1 VSIKLGDHTVV
12 LVKNAESATD
22 RDDYGNPIKGRV
34 YREIRWCLL
43 VPTRASEDFSRTSP
57 AITGATLLAPLSTF
71 GDVVA
76 ADAIL
81 SPWTRQS
88 DGTYKGTEWE
98 ILGDVGRW
106 DECIECQ
113 LRRLT

>member
-12 LVKNAESATD
+12 LVKSADSATD
-22 RDDYGNPIKGRV
+22 RDDYGNPVRGRV
-34 YREIRWCLL
+34 YREVHWCQMT
-43 VPTRASEDFSRTSP
+43 PTRASEDQTRSSP
-57 AITGATLLAPLSTF
+57 AITGSNLLAPPATF

-81 SPWTRQS
+81 WPWQRQP
-88 DGTYKGTEWE
+88 DGTYTGTEWE

-106 DECIECQ
+106 DEAIDCQ

>member
-1 VSIKLGDHTVV
+1 MSIKLGDHTVV

-34 YREIRWCLL
+34 YREVHWCSFT
-43 VPTRASEDFSRTSP
+43 PSRSSEDFSRTSP
-57 AITGATLLAPLSTF
+57 AINGADLVAPPSTF
-71 GDVVA
+71 SDAVA
-76 ADAIL
+76 ADAVMY
-81 SPWTRQS
+81 PWTRQP
-88 DGTYKGTEWE
+88 DGAYKGTEWE